1 MEDTDL
7 HLSDEPMTGMLDTD
21 SPESG
26 ESPEMEGNGEDFLP
40 DLPVLTHAAEWTM
53 DQDPHNLTTVI
64 HDSDSESDQS
74 SPEVIEQH
82 QIQQSDLGSVEQAV
96 QHFQLASAELF
107 QEERREHEDSDEQS
121 RSPQAEQQNQ
131 MEASS
136 DESQDG
142 HNTATEPL
150 IQSEKLSDAVEQQQ
164 DRVQAQPPM
173 VAEDGSP
180 ANMELE
186 ESKETEQ
193 GEPVEEP
200 AVPTEP
206 LIPSEYEK
214 LAKGCEENPDDFNGW
229 VYLLQ
234 YVEQENHLG
243 VVREA
248 FDAFF
253 LRYPYCYGY
262 WKKLADT
269 EKKHGNAQVAE
280 EVYRRGVHAI
290 PLSVDL
296 WLHYLSFI
304 KDNADP
310 EDPETPSRI
319 RAAYEHAVLAAG
331 TDFRSDR
338 LWETYINWETEQE
351 KLAKVTAIY
360 DRILGIPTQLYSQHL
375 QRFKEHVQNNNPK
388 HFLSEEEFVQLRVE
402 LAKANAV
409 TVNEEGEEATP
420 VEPEGLPAG
429 TEDLPDPAKRVTEIE
444 NMRHKVIESRQEVFN
459 QNEQE
464 VSKRWA
470 FEEGWALS
478 SWVEMELDG
487 ATLSHSFGIESYRCL
502 HNRWNT
508 R

>member
-1 MEDTDL
+1 MRQSL
-7 HLSDEPMTGMLDTD
+7 AYFLSCLLVIISFPL
-21 SPESG
+21 
-26 ESPEMEGNGEDFLP
+26 
-40 DLPVLTHAAEWTM
+40 V
-53 DQDPHNLTTVI
+53 QDPHNLTTVI

-107 QEERREHEDSDEQS
+107 QEEHEDSDEQS

-234 YVEQENHLG
+234 YVEQE
-243 VVREA
+243 VSV
-248 FDAFF
+248 
-253 LRYPYCYGY
+253 
-262 WKKLADT
+262 
-269 EKKHGNAQVAE
+269 EKSRNLYVDPCI
-280 EVYRRGVHAI
+280 VNRCNL
-290 PLSVDL
+290 LS
-296 WLHYLSFI
+296 
-304 KDNADP
+304 
-310 EDPETPSRI
+310 
-319 RAAYEHAVLAAG
+319 
-331 TDFRSDR
+331 
-338 LWETYINWETEQE
+338 
-351 KLAKVTAIY
+351 
-360 DRILGIPTQLYSQHL
+360 
-375 QRFKEHVQNNNPK
+375 
-388 HFLSEEEFVQLRVE
+388 
-402 LAKANAV
+402 
-409 TVNEEGEEATP
+409 
-420 VEPEGLPAG
+420 
-429 TEDLPDPAKRVTEIE
+429 
-444 NMRHKVIESRQEVFN
+444 
-459 QNEQE
+459 
-464 VSKRWA
+464 
-470 FEEGWALS
+470 
-478 SWVEMELDG
+478 
-487 ATLSHSFGIESYRCL
+487 
-502 HNRWNT
+502 
-508 R
+508 